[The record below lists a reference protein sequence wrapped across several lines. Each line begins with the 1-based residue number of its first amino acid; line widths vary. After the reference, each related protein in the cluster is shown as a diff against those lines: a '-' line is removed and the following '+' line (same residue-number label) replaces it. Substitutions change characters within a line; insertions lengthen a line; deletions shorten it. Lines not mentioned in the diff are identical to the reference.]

1 MAEQHVLGD
10 DHPDTLST
18 RHELAS
24 MIAWQGRLEEAETA
38 FRDILEAE
46 QRVLGDNH
54 PDTLSTRHELA
65 TVIAR
70 QGRLEEAGTAFRG
83 VLEAKE
89 RVLGIDHPSTA
100 ITRQALGRVPHCFKS
115 ASLTIMDGSLGA
127 VQGMDLEGGVT

>member
-10 DHPDTLST
+10 D
-18 RHELAS
+18 
-24 MIAWQGRLEEAETA
+24 
-38 FRDILEAE
+38 
-46 QRVLGDNH
+46 H

-83 VLEAKE
+83 VLEATE
-89 RVLGIDHPSTA
+89 RVLGIDHSSTA

-115 ASLTIMDGSLGA
+115 ASFDYHGW
-127 VQGMDLEGGVT
+127 